1 MSLGLGQNKIFLTLD
16 IGYPKS
22 LSLDDAYNSKVFQMR
37 IKSYSVESETFPFL
51 QFPDAQIALVIDT
64 KLKTNVH
71 GSQFDKCIQ
80 KIAGTFKL

>member
-64 KLKTNVH
+64 KTNVH

>member
-1 MSLGLGQNKIFLTLD
+1 
-16 IGYPKS
+16 
-22 LSLDDAYNSKVFQMR
+22 MR
-37 IKSYSVESETFPFL
+37 IKSYSVEFETFPFL

-64 KLKTNVH
+64 KTNVH

>member
-1 MSLGLGQNKIFLTLD
+1 MSLGLGQNKITLD

-22 LSLDDAYNSKVFQMR
+22 LSLDDAYNSRLFQIR

-64 KLKTNVH
+64 KTNVH